1 MEFEKEISLSLP
13 EGDEVRYGFFFGGRD
28 TVFIKS
34 GAGGSHR
41 GYGDKYVK
49 MAHLLW
55 EEGGYTVVCASNPGE
70 DSFWEAD
77 RLLLERMQG
86 TLGGGLSYIGASMGA
101 TQGLVLAT
109 EHFAFR
115 RMLLINMPLMI
126 NFHKIKDALARA
138 EADVTFVYGKEDP
151 SHPYLPYL
159 EQAAERTSHI
169 GERRIEVIEGADH
182 NFGGHLEEFIALGR
196 LLLPHQ
202 KERMHIWAKP
212 KPLYKQKEQE

>member
-1 MEFEKEISLSLP
+1 M
-13 EGDEVRYGFFFGGRD
+13 
-28 TVFIKS
+28 
-34 GAGGSHR
+34 
-41 GYGDKYVK
+41 
-49 MAHLLW
+49 
-55 EEGGYTVVCASNPGE
+55 
-70 DSFWEAD
+70 
-77 RLLLERMQG
+77 ERMQG

-109 EHFAFR
+109 RHFAFR
-115 RMLLINMPLMI
+115 PMLLINMPLMI

-138 EADVTFVYGKEDP
+138 KADVTFVYGKEDP

-169 GERRIEVIEGADH
+169 GGRRIEVIEGADH

-202 KERMHIWAKP
+202 KER
-212 KPLYKQKEQE
+212 